1 MPKTFS
7 ESERA
12 YIQERL
18 VEEAGKCLAQYG
30 IRKTTVDELV
40 KRVNIPKGTFY
51 LFYES
56 KERLLFDVILQFNDE
71 IQSELL
77 KEISALTEVPDAET
91 LTDIIFRLYKRLD
104 DSFLPRLM
112 QDGEMEFFMRTLP
125 PELSRLHAEHD
136 DNKVRELLATLPG
149 MKQEQAEIYSAA
161 LRSVFL
167 SLMYK
172 SEIGEGIFDE
182 TLRVLIRGVVLQLLE
197 GPASEKQ
204 PA

>member
-12 YIQERL
+12 YIKNRL
-18 VEEAGKCLAQYG
+18 KDEARKCLAQYG

-71 IQSELL
+71 IQADLL
-77 KEISALTEVPDAET
+77 REVSALKDVPSADV
-91 LTDIIFRLYKRLD
+91 LTDILFRLYKRLD

-125 PELSRLHAEHD
+125 PELSKLHAEHD
-136 DNKVRELLATLPG
+136 DDKVRELLSTLPG

-172 SEIGEGIFDE
+172 AEIGEKVFDE
-182 TLRVLIRGVVLQLLE
+182 TLRILIRGVVLQLLE
-197 GPASEKQ
+197 GTHDEKKT
-204 PA
+204 A